1 MLFTAYNFRF
11 LIFENGWNKKI
22 HELDKLVLKK
32 DLFSILGFV
41 FWIINFR
48 LFDWLKLLFRE

>member
-22 HELDKLVLKK
+22 HELDKLVIKK
-32 DLFSILGFV
+32 DLFSILGFL

-48 LFDWLKLLFRE
+48 LFD